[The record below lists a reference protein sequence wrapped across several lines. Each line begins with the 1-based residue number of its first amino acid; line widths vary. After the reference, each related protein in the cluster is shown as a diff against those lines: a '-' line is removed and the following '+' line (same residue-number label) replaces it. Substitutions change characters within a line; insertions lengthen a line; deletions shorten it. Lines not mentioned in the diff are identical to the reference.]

1 MNELHIQVLLYVILC
16 KLQGWEA
23 QKDVLPPLLV
33 MVKTTPL
40 DYTDLDTSAVEIIGN
55 ILLTSLAFDQITGK
69 LVVKR
74 KQ

>member
-1 MNELHIQVLLYVILC
+1 
-16 KLQGWEA
+16 LQGWEA

>member
-1 MNELHIQVLLYVILC
+1 MNELHFQVLLYVILC

>member
-1 MNELHIQVLLYVILC
+1 MKELPFQVLLYVTLC

-23 QKDVLPPLLV
+23 QKDILPPLLV

-40 DYTDLDTSAVEIIGN
+40 DYTDLDTSAIEIIGN
-55 ILLTSLAFDQITGK
+55 ILLTSLAFDQTTGK
-69 LVVKR
+69 LVVER

>member
-1 MNELHIQVLLYVILC
+1 MNELHFQVLLYVILC

-40 DYTDLDTSAVEIIGN
+40 DYTDLDTSAAEIIGN

>member
-1 MNELHIQVLLYVILC
+1 MKELPFQVLLYVILC

-23 QKDVLPPLLV
+23 QKDILPPLLV

-40 DYTDLDTSAVEIIGN
+40 DYTDLDTSAIEIIGN
-55 ILLTSLAFDQITGK
+55 ILLTSLAFNQTTGK
-69 LVVKR
+69 LVVER

>member
-1 MNELHIQVLLYVILC
+1 MILC

-55 ILLTSLAFDQITGK
+55 ILLTSLAFDQTTGK
-69 LVVKR
+69 LVVER

>member
-1 MNELHIQVLLYVILC
+1 VNELHFQVLLYVILC